1 MNSGDIE
8 EKRDLIYKEADFI
21 MENEELFKTGTF
33 SLIKKIKN
41 QIEINKI
48 KLKET
53 KYVIKKKKIN
63 DDDIEDLAKKIIK
76 EPLNLTNLM
85 NFNITKSSINS
96 HILKE
101 KSKESKSINQTSR
114 NSFDYKIMTLKINK
128 INKRKTISQLASYE
142 QNTTKSSNIFPH
154 LSTNI
159 EEYKK
164 PIIKIPKKLY
174 LTLKKKPKIKKNN
187 IDTEKL
193 INDLK
198 KTQLK
203 FIIKNQKKLI
213 KEKRNISNNF
223 KDAFKNYFH
232 SHKHNDYFI
241 LSADSHENRFVKV
254 LNEYEKSKKVFP
266 KMKNTINEIEK
277 IEGENEKRKIII
289 SDHIYCITDNLE
301 QMRNKIYNKSLS
313 QRNTIHHNS
322 ISFDNKNKIKLKSS
336 FIERNIKPM
345 KYKRKKNNI
354 ELMIYDIEKEND
366 LVNHELEMWKKV

>member
-101 KSKESKSINQTSR
+101 KSKESKSKNQTSR

-266 KMKNTINEIEK
+266 KMKNTINEIVK

>member
-1 MNSGDIE
+1 MIMNSGDIE

-174 LTLKKKPKIKKNN
+174 LTLKKKPK
-187 IDTEKL
+187 TL
-193 INDLK
+193 
-198 KTQLK
+198 T
-203 FIIKNQKKLI
+203 
-213 KEKRNISNNF
+213 
-223 KDAFKNYFH
+223 
-232 SHKHNDYFI
+232 
-241 LSADSHENRFVKV
+241 
-254 LNEYEKSKKVFP
+254 
-266 KMKNTINEIEK
+266 
-277 IEGENEKRKIII
+277 
-289 SDHIYCITDNLE
+289 NLF
-301 QMRNKIYNKSLS
+301 S
-313 QRNTIHHNS
+313 
-322 ISFDNKNKIKLKSS
+322 
-336 FIERNIKPM
+336 
-345 KYKRKKNNI
+345 
-354 ELMIYDIEKEND
+354 
-366 LVNHELEMWKKV
+366 

>member
-1 MNSGDIE
+1 M
-8 EKRDLIYKEADFI
+8 
-21 MENEELFKTGTF
+21 
-33 SLIKKIKN
+33 
-41 QIEINKI
+41 
-48 KLKET
+48 
-53 KYVIKKKKIN
+53 
-63 DDDIEDLAKKIIK
+63 
-76 EPLNLTNLM
+76 
-85 NFNITKSSINS
+85 
-96 HILKE
+96 
-101 KSKESKSINQTSR
+101 
-114 NSFDYKIMTLKINK
+114 
-128 INKRKTISQLASYE
+128 
-142 QNTTKSSNIFPH
+142 
-154 LSTNI
+154 
-159 EEYKK
+159 
-164 PIIKIPKKLY
+164 
-174 LTLKKKPKIKKNN
+174 
-187 IDTEKL
+187 
-193 INDLK
+193 
-198 KTQLK
+198 K

-223 KDAFKNYFH
+223 KDACKNYFH

-301 QMRNKIYNKSLS
+301 QMRNKIYNKYLS

>member
-1 MNSGDIE
+1 M
-8 EKRDLIYKEADFI
+8 
-21 MENEELFKTGTF
+21 
-33 SLIKKIKN
+33 
-41 QIEINKI
+41 
-48 KLKET
+48 
-53 KYVIKKKKIN
+53 IKKKKIN

-114 NSFDYKIMTLKINK
+114 NSFDYKMVTLKINK

-301 QMRNKIYNKSLS
+301 QMRNKIYNKFLS

-366 LVNHELEMWKKV
+366 LINQELENWKKI

>member
-1 MNSGDIE
+1 MNSGDIQ
-8 EKRDLIYKEADFI
+8 EKRDFIYKEAYFI
-21 MENEELFKTGTF
+21 LENEELFKTGTF
-33 SLIKKIKN
+33 ALIKKKKN
-41 QIEINKI
+41 EMEINKI

-53 KYVIKKKKIN
+53 HYVIKKKKIN
-63 DDDIEDLAKKIIK
+63 DDDIEELSKKIIK
-76 EPLNLTNLM
+76 EPLNLNNLM
-85 NFNITKSSINS
+85 NFNIKKSNINS
-96 HILKE
+96 HILKK
-101 KSKESKSINQTSR
+101 KSKELKFINQTSR
-114 NSFDYKIMTLKINK
+114 NSFDYKIMTHKMNQIN
-128 INKRKTISQLASYE
+128 NKKKISQLTSYE
-142 QNTTKSSNIFPH
+142 QNTTKSSNFFPH

-159 EEYKK
+159 DEYIK
-164 PIIKIPKKLY
+164 PNIKIPKKLFVS
-174 LTLKKKPKIKKNN
+174 LKKKSKIKKNN

-203 FIIKNQKKLI
+203 FIIKNQKKLN
-213 KEKRNISNNF
+213 KEKRNVSNHF
-223 KDAFKNYFH
+223 KDAFKNYFE
-232 SHKHNDYFI
+232 SHNHNNYFI
-241 LSADSHENRFVKV
+241 LSAESNENRFVKV
-254 LNEYEKSKKVFP
+254 LNEYEKSKKLFP
-266 KMKNTINEIEK
+266 KMKKTINEIEK
-277 IEGENEKRKIII
+277 IEGENEKRKIRI
-289 SDHIYCITDNLE
+289 SDHVYCITDNLE

>member
-33 SLIKKIKN
+33 SLIKKTKK
-41 QIEINKI
+41 QIEINKV

-53 KYVIKKKKIN
+53 QYVIKKKKIN
-63 DDDIEDLAKKIIK
+63 DDDIEDLTKKIIK

-96 HILKE
+96 HIFKE

-114 NSFDYKIMTLKINK
+114 NSFDYKIMTQKINK

-223 KDAFKNYFH
+223 KDACKNYFH
-232 SHKHNDYFI
+232 SHKHNNYFI

-266 KMKNTINEIEK
+266 KMKNTINEIQK

-301 QMRNKIYNKSLS
+301 QMRNKIYNKFLS

-366 LVNHELEMWKKV
+366 LVNHELEKWKKV

>member
-101 KSKESKSINQTSR
+101 KSKESKSKNQTSI
-114 NSFDYKIMTLKINK
+114 NSFDYKIITLKINK

-142 QNTTKSSNIFPH
+142 QNQF
-154 LSTNI
+154 
-159 EEYKK
+159 E
-164 PIIKIPKKLY
+164 
-174 LTLKKKPKIKKNN
+174 
-187 IDTEKL
+187 
-193 INDLK
+193 
-198 KTQLK
+198 TQY
-203 FIIKNQKKLI
+203 
-213 KEKRNISNNF
+213 
-223 KDAFKNYFH
+223 NY
-232 SHKHNDYFI
+232 
-241 LSADSHENRFVKV
+241 
-254 LNEYEKSKKVFP
+254 
-266 KMKNTINEIEK
+266 
-277 IEGENEKRKIII
+277 
-289 SDHIYCITDNLE
+289 
-301 QMRNKIYNKSLS
+301 
-313 QRNTIHHNS
+313 
-322 ISFDNKNKIKLKSS
+322 
-336 FIERNIKPM
+336 
-345 KYKRKKNNI
+345 
-354 ELMIYDIEKEND
+354 
-366 LVNHELEMWKKV
+366 